1 MAHNEHNYNQI
12 LSPQEEREA
21 QPSPRPP
28 TLQTIS
34 PPRPPPIEIL
44 SIKFATSLP
53 PSTSPQL
60 PPTASPAPVSDLPY
74 KLELDFHIRYTAH
87 PRPIDIHLAILP
99 HRIPAQSLFHQTPPT
114 QPDLQSYYLNQLAPL
129 CYRDLDLNPSLR
141 ALGRQTL
148 DRLTHRILLFCE
160 RHLRPVLAAL
170 ADAGPV
176 ILEPIPLVT
185 NDVAREEGLGHSFV
199 PGRGMPRGRVTGALQ
214 PVIPCRGDGSLD
226 MEFFERVF
234 REIREGGT
242 MDRFQPAWDSGI
254 DADYST

>member
-1 MAHNEHNYNQI
+1 MYAIKVGYRLFDGAYDYQNEKEAGEGIQRAIKEGLVKREDIFITTKLWNNYHRKEHAIDMAKKQNEAWGLGYIDLFLIHFPCALKYI
-12 LSPQEEREA
+12 E
-21 QPSPRPP
+21 PS
-28 TLQTIS
+28 
-34 PPRPPPIEIL
+34 
-44 SIKFATSLP
+44 K
-53 PSTSPQL
+53 
-60 PPTASPAPVSDLPY
+60 LPY
-74 KLELDFHIRYTAH
+74 PAWWTDAERSSAETDKVPIRETWESLESLVDEDRA
-87 PRPIDIHLAILP
+87 PPDIHLAILP

-214 PVIPCRGDGSLD
+214 PVIP
-226 MEFFERVF
+226 
-234 REIREGGT
+234 
-242 MDRFQPAWDSGI
+242 
-254 DADYST
+254 